1 MTTTA
6 CDDQF
11 SAEPEPV
18 HQPYDVAAILR
29 KNIADLEKELQRQKE
44 RAETALA
51 ELLATR
57 DDNHRMMEE
66 IFRLRERAEK
76 AEAKLAGSRE
86 DLQSW
91 IESRNGWMD
100 RAHAAEMEL
109 KAAREQKPVAHVKH
123 KQTGGNVGLSWMA
136 IPTGEFYPREMEAL
150 YVSPIPAPAAP
161 TDAQIHA
168 AYRVALGQSIRE
180 RDMPEIRKFAIALLQ
195 SAEVTK

>member
-6 CDDQF
+6 YDDQF

-18 HQPYDVAAILR
+18 HQPYDVAEILR
-29 KNIADLEKELQRQKE
+29 QNIADLEKELKRQKE
-44 RAETALA
+44 RAE
-51 ELLATR
+51 
-57 DDNHRMMEE
+57 N
-66 IFRLRERAEK
+66 

-86 DLQSW
+86 DLQCW

-109 KAAREQKPVAHVKH
+109 KAAREQERELCAQLCEWLPVS
-123 KQTGGNVGLSWMA
+123 TGWEGRTFAEAIRGIGLG
-136 IPTGEFYPREMEAL
+136 GELSNGFAPFN
-150 YVSPIPAPAAP
+150 PIPAPVVP

-195 SAEVTK
+195 SAGGGK